1 MAVDTT
7 EYIQREAPDI
17 EAYKIGRL
25 RDALT
30 LAQRPVGVPQY
41 DADGNMI
48 METYQERNP
57 ETGEIE
63 DKQRPLLQ
71 LPRQQ
76 IAGMTPLQREALA
89 QAAGGIGE
97 FRPYL
102 EGAAGTLGQAQ
113 TTTAGAVA
121 QAQPYQTRAAEYLDA
136 AGQGVGTQVSGAQQ
150 GITGALGAGIRDT
163 GAAQRGISSALGSG
177 LRDTRQAQRGIG
189 RALRTG
195 LGDTRQ
201 AQAEMRA
208 AAADAAGVATG
219 LGTRGRE
226 IVGQ

>member
-7 EYIQREAPDI
+7 EQIIRESPDI
-17 EAYKIGRL
+17 EAYKIGLL
-25 RDALT
+25 RDSLD
-30 LAQRPVGVPQY
+30 LARQPVGVPQY

-48 METYQERNP
+48 METYKERNP

-63 DKQRPLLQ
+63 EKQRPFVQ
-71 LPRQQ
+71 LPQQQ

-89 QAAGGIGE
+89 QAAGGIGG
-97 FRPYL
+97 FQPYL
-102 EGAAGTLGQAQ
+102 EGATNTLGQAQ
-113 TTTAGAVA
+113 TATSGAMA

-163 GAAQRGISSALGSG
+163 GAAQRGITSALQS
-177 LRDTRQAQRGIG
+177 
-189 RALRTG
+189 G

-201 AQAEMRA
+201 AQAGIGDALSSSFRDTGQAQAGITRA
-208 AAADAAGVATG
+208 LQSG
-219 LGTRGRE
+219 L
-226 IVGQ
+226 